1 MMNTMTLQEPTIR
14 PLDAL
19 WALFKSQPKRVRRAF
34 ANRVLAEDVE
44 EETIRQQM
52 VVKRSLTQA
61 FKELKEAERDGI
73 ELPNARDLFK

>member
-1 MMNTMTLQEPTIR
+1 MTN
-14 PLDAL
+14 DSKFYHHSA
-19 WALFKSQPKRVRRAF
+19 
-34 ANRVLAEDVE
+34 AEDVE